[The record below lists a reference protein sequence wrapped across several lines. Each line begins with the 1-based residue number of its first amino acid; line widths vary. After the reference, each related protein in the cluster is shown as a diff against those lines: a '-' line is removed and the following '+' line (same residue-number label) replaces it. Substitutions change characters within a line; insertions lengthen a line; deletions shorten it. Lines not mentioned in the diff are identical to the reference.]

1 MPRVSP
7 CSNSA
12 INWGST
18 ASRPACICCLIPFL
32 VHESINNPRPGDDRS
47 NALRLL
53 FEVPECGFEVIFER
67 VQAVEDM
74 VVEAL
79 LAQFVPDV
87 LDRVELGM
95 LLLQSDSA
103 SPPTN
108 ESPRPD
114 GLQAANSEGSDRRPL
129 V

>member
-53 FEVPECGFEVIFER
+53 FEVPERDFEVIFER

-79 LAQFVPDV
+79 LAQFVPD
-87 LDRVELGM
+87 
-95 LLLQSDSA
+95 LL
-103 SPPTN
+103 
-108 ESPRPD
+108 PD
-114 GLQAANSEGSDRRPL
+114 GHPNSPTRGHLKFPHPDRASMRR
-129 V
+129 